1 MFVSL
6 VFSVLNPLVIPF
18 ALLYFCVEY
27 GGSISGRKPLILME
41 LHCSY
46 HQEPTPS
53 CLRETV
59 RRQREKLADSILA
72 LQP

>member
-1 MFVSL
+1 
-6 VFSVLNPLVIPF
+6 
-18 ALLYFCVEY
+18 
-27 GGSISGRKPLILME
+27 ME

-72 LQP
+72 LQS